1 MQLQLRLMKEI
12 AIVRL
17 ESYNGKWSDTVET
30 IYFTSRDKA
39 EQYLQGKGYKR
50 TNESIILS
58 LRDQWELDYA
68 TTAKVETKQIR
79 E

>member
-1 MQLQLRLMKEI
+1 MKEI

-17 ESYNGKWSDTVET
+17 ESYNGKWSDAKET
-30 IYFTSRDKA
+30 IYFSSRDRA

-50 TNESIILS
+50 SESIIPS
-58 LRDQWELDYA
+58 LQDQWELDYFE
-68 TTAKVETKQIR
+68 TAKVETKQIR

>member
-1 MQLQLRLMKEI
+1 MKEI

-17 ESYNGKWSDTVET
+17 ESYNGKWSDVKET
-30 IYFTSRDKA
+30 IYFSSQDKA

-50 TNESIILS
+50 TESIIPS

-68 TTAKVETKQIR
+68 NSAKVETKQIQ

>member
-1 MQLQLRLMKEI
+1 MKEI

-39 EQYLQGKGYKR
+39 ERYLRGKGYKR
-50 TNESIILS
+50 TESIIPS

-68 TTAKVETKQIR
+68 TTAKVETKRI
-79 E
+79 EE

>member
-1 MQLQLRLMKEI
+1 MKEI

-17 ESYNGKWSDTVET
+17 ESYNGKWSDATET
-30 IYFTSRDKA
+30 IYFTSQDKA

-50 TNESIILS
+50 TESIIPS

-68 TTAKVETKQIR
+68 NSAKVETKQIQ